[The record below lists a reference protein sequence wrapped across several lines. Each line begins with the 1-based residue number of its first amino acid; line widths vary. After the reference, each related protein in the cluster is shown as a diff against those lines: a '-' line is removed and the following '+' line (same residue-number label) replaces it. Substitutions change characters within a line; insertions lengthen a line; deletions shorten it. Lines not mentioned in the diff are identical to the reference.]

1 MPLSFAVRKPAVW
14 TKADWLL
21 MRLTGVFL
29 AMGIASHVLPSFG
42 LQFRKLAHLGNA
54 APVAG
59 TVMISL
65 GVFLGLYVLLLKGKM
80 MWVIAAAASIV
91 VLAVGA
97 LLVVGSIESGRM
109 QARGQ
114 AMRES
119 IVAQAQAGTSG
130 QPAAAIAVQAGR
142 PPSMPAESRQTFD
155 ESVADMRS
163 KFGVSRVVVVEVSG
177 AKGVDLGATMR
188 RTVDALPQS
197 QRPARWRATTSGDKG
212 NIALAP
218 IETLDAVSSL
228 LSFGNV
234 EVVSEG
240 ERLLHITLDHS
251 KCVPSEE

>member
-1 MPLSFAVRKPAVW
+1 MPLSLAVRKPAVW

-65 GVFLGLYVLLLKGKM
+65 GVFLGLYVFLLKGKM
-80 MWVIAAAASIV
+80 MWVIAAATSIV

-109 QARGQ
+109 QAHSQ

-119 IVAQAQAGTSG
+119 IVAQGGTGG
-130 QPAAAIAVQAGR
+130 QPAPALAVQAGR
-142 PPSMPAESRQTFD
+142 PPSMPTESRQTFD

-163 KFGVSRVVVVEVSG
+163 KFGVSRIVVVEVSG

-197 QRPARWRATTSGDKG
+197 QRPARWRATTAGDKG
-212 NIALAP
+212 NIVLAP

-251 KCVPSEE
+251 KCVPSKE